1 MATWDA
7 QSLAVV
13 IAASAAALSGV
24 IAAIRLSRCTSV
36 DCLCFHVRREVPNA
50 PENTPENVVRTP
62 SGSLTL
68 LTSQAAHA
76 DTTLALV

>member
-36 DCLCFHVRREVPNA
+36 DCLCFHVRREA
-50 PENTPENVVRTP
+50 PIAADTKQPEAPTRAASADSDTSATPE
-62 SGSLTL
+62 
-68 LTSQAAHA
+68 
-76 DTTLALV
+76 ALV